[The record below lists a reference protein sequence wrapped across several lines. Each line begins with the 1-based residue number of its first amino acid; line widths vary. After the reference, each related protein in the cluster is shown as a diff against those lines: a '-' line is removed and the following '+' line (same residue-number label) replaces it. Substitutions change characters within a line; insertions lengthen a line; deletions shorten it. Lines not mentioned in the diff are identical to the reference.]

1 MNWENPWVRDLRR
14 VTSPVGHV
22 LLFPHA
28 GGAATYFRPFAAH
41 FTEDLDV
48 SAIQYPGR
56 QERLRE
62 PFVTTIESLADQVIR
77 ELEPLLG
84 TPLLLFGHSMGAAV
98 AYEVARRMGSQGYPP
113 RGLVVSG
120 RRAPSTTRE
129 EAVHRGTDEEVL
141 AEIARLDGTS
151 RQLLHEP
158 DIVRMVMP
166 AIRNDYRA
174 IELYRPDPAST
185 LDVPILCLTGEEDP
199 QVTRAEAESWKVH
212 TTADFRERSFSGGH
226 FYLMQHQREV
236 VGSIE
241 RLAIDVPSAR

>member
-1 MNWENPWVRDLRR
+1 MSWENAWVRDLRR
-14 VTSPVGHV
+14 VASPVGHV

-28 GGAATYFRPFAAH
+28 GGAATYFRPFASH
-41 FTEDLDV
+41 FTEGLDA

-62 PFVTTIESLADQVIR
+62 PFVTTIEALADQVIH
-77 ELEPLLG
+77 ELDPLLG

-98 AYEVARRMGSQGYPP
+98 AYEVTRRMEGRGHPP

-120 RRAPSTTRE
+120 RRAPSMTRE

-151 RQLLHEP
+151 QRLLNEP
-158 DIVRMVMP
+158 DVVRMVMP

-174 IELYRPDPAST
+174 IEKYRPDPASP
-185 LDVPILCLTGEEDP
+185 LGVPILCLTGDEDP
-199 QVTRAEAESWKVH
+199 QVTRAEAESWRVH
-212 TTADFRERSFSGGH
+212 TTAEFRQRSFSGGH
-226 FYLMQHQREV
+226 FYLMQHQGDV
-236 VGSIE
+236 VRSIE
-241 RLAIDVPSAR
+241 NFALEVPSAR